1 MNAGSM
7 KHRINFLRMKH
18 TISLISTGLLL
29 VAACSNGSNETGE
42 IDRLREEAIAVHDE
56 IMPQI
61 SVFDR
66 NTIKIDSILANLP
79 QLQESQPDLDTAQTR
94 SDLTGLKNR
103 LELATDSMM
112 NWMTA
117 FNVDPQD
124 KSPAEIKNYYQD
136 EVEKVKEMKQLF
148 D

>member
-1 MNAGSM
+1 
-7 KHRINFLRMKH
+7 MKH
-18 TISLISTGLLL
+18 TILPISIGLLL
-29 VAACSNGSNETGE
+29 MAACNNGNHETGE

-61 SVFDR
+61 SAFDR

-79 QLQESQPDLDTAQTR
+79 QLQKTQPDIDTAQTR
-94 SDLTGLKNR
+94 TDLSGLKNR

-117 FNVDPQD
+117 FDVDPQD
-124 KSPAEIKNYYQD
+124 KSDAEIEAYYKK
-136 EVEKVKEMKQLF
+136 EVEKVTEMKQLF
-148 D
+148 DEVSKEATDKLAKF